1 MIILFDVIEIVLKKN
16 KFFQKNLSDNMKF
29 LTYRILFNIT
39 KFKFSS
45 N

>member
-1 MIILFDVIEIVLKKN
+1 MIILLAVIEIVLKKN
-16 KFFQKNLSDNMKF
+16 KFFQKNLSDNMKL